1 MLPLS
6 FKMPNIDSPTPAGTP
21 YELTGKIQCPF
32 MIKVLE
38 RIGIEETFVNIIYV
52 IYIQFIVNINLNGDK
67 LKNNFTKTRSNTKQN
82 LYWVGME
89 GVNSFVML

>member
-1 MLPLS
+1 MSHSEATVMLPLS
-6 FKMPNIDSPTPAGTP
+6 FKMLNIDSPTPAGTP

-67 LKNNFTKTRSNTKQN
+67 LKTILPKPGATQSK
-82 LYWVGME
+82 YYIE
-89 GVNSFVML
+89 